1 MFRSLALA
9 AKKSFDTLESDDIST
24 SADVISLHVPLAVEA
39 SKSTDKSQPPS
50 VGRPF
55 LLLLAPL
62 LLFTAGYIACSLV
75 PSGALWLSIRKG
87 AGGGVGGAVGGLF
100 QVLTMMWLRT
110 AMNYQYRHGGT
121 LRSTIIKLYDEGGV
135 ARFYKGVKFA
145 LLQAPMS
152 RAGTTFANVAVLG
165 VFSSFAPEV
174 SLGVQTLVSTAVSS
188 LWRIFI
194 TPFDTIKTTMQ
205 VEGEQ
210 GYVLLEVKVR
220 ESGLSVLWNGA
231 VGNALAAFAG
241 SYPWFLVFNLL
252 DATLAPSA
260 SLLRPA
266 FMGLV
271 ATCVSDV
278 VSNSLR
284 VLKTVKQTAAKN
296 ISYYQAL
303 RLIVAKDGL
312 AGVFCRGLG
321 TRLIT
326 NMVQSMLFS
335 VIWKGVEGSLN
346 SGLPTSLPVGL
357 SASVVPTV
365 LVIGG
370 GPAALATLRG
380 FKMLPEG
387 SVDFKA
393 YDRQQRA
400 GGMWT
405 GDRKFSPMYE
415 GMWLNGHHSFTEFT
429 SYTYRD
435 HFHRDMEAYFPRA
448 VVTDYIQGYD
458 RENDLSRHIRPNTDV
473 TSVTFDASREK
484 FVVKSQQIKVEEPA
498 EAGAIQSVK
507 PYSGAAAAMES
518 GSENT
523 EYFDFVVVA
532 TGIYSKPNFQPV
544 KGFMGEQLH
553 SRLFIRAS
561 EYKGK
566 RVVVVG
572 NGSSGLDMVG
582 LLLKYGVTDVIWS
595 VRNFA
600 SKYTERFI
608 HIQDMTS
615 DDVDIRG
622 AITSAE
628 GRTVYFEGDEVV
640 HDVDT
645 IIQATGYDMEGSIS
659 FLSDNLIPEYEPLS
673 GESSTRI
680 YDGMLHHGVLLNENP
695 RLVFGA
701 FGYPEDV
708 PTFSLY
714 EFRAEY
720 IAALV
725 SGRIP
730 IPTREQMS
738 DVRLKLIRAE
748 FKLKMFQEEM
758 EGTVKKKE
766 ELGGPVDLASEWL
779 DSGYLDIAKF
789 FIDMGADVYAEN
801 FIDMGADVYA
811 ENWIGVKFEEFKHSL
826 LAEELLY
833 TSAEVARLHKYWEGI
848 LSNEWKLWYVQ
859 EILLWNYSPGNSFQ
873 KLFGTPHDIIL
884 RKTDTFSHTKYMD
897 YMTDSGECFLDESKC
912 RPGDRRND
920 RRRDDGKE
928 IGEIYS
934 EFVTLDKKRLAEIT
948 PRGDL

>member
-1 MFRSLALA
+1 
-9 AKKSFDTLESDDIST
+9 
-24 SADVISLHVPLAVEA
+24 
-39 SKSTDKSQPPS
+39 
-50 VGRPF
+50 
-55 LLLLAPL
+55 
-62 LLFTAGYIACSLV
+62 
-75 PSGALWLSIRKG
+75 
-87 AGGGVGGAVGGLF
+87 
-100 QVLTMMWLRT
+100 MMWLRT

-271 ATCVSDV
+271 ATYREVDS
-278 VSNSLR
+278 
-284 VLKTVKQTAAKN
+284 
-296 ISYYQAL
+296 
-303 RLIVAKDGL
+303 GEEH
-312 AGVFCRGLG
+312 F
-321 TRLIT
+321 
-326 NMVQSMLFS
+326 SMLFS

-572 NGSSGLDMVG
+572 NGSSGQDMVG

-673 GESSTRI
+673 GKSSTRI

-701 FGYPEDV
+701 FGYSEDV

-725 SGRIP
+725 SDRIP

-826 LAEELLY
+826 LAEDLLY

-848 LSNEWKLWYVQ
+848 LSNEWKLWYVR

-934 EFVTLDKKRLAEIT
+934 EFVTLDKKVRGPNVRLAASNRVKLGCMSTSI
-948 PRGDL
+948 

>member
-1 MFRSLALA
+1 
-9 AKKSFDTLESDDIST
+9 
-24 SADVISLHVPLAVEA
+24 
-39 SKSTDKSQPPS
+39 
-50 VGRPF
+50 
-55 LLLLAPL
+55 
-62 LLFTAGYIACSLV
+62 
-75 PSGALWLSIRKG
+75 
-87 AGGGVGGAVGGLF
+87 
-100 QVLTMMWLRT
+100 MMWLRT

-271 ATCVSDV
+271 ATYREVDS
-278 VSNSLR
+278 
-284 VLKTVKQTAAKN
+284 
-296 ISYYQAL
+296 
-303 RLIVAKDGL
+303 GEEH
-312 AGVFCRGLG
+312 F
-321 TRLIT
+321 
-326 NMVQSMLFS
+326 SMLFS

-572 NGSSGLDMVG
+572 NGSSGQDMVG

-673 GESSTRI
+673 GKSSTRI

-701 FGYPEDV
+701 FGYSEDV

-725 SGRIP
+725 SDRIP

-826 LAEELLY
+826 LAEDLLY

-848 LSNEWKLWYVQ
+848 LSNEWKLWYVR